1 MSTVPDTLLSSY
13 NYLHIT
19 FVTDGSVQNRGFVV
33 NYTTIEVGAGR
44 GPLVLEL
51 QTKVHEDFTI
61 TEKALTRAFSWL
73 KKCVLTTKAFT
84 FKTL

>member
-19 FVTDGSVQNRGFVV
+19 FVTDGSVQNRGFVM

-51 QTKVHEDFTI
+51 QTKIHI
-61 TEKALTRAFSWL
+61 
-73 KKCVLTTKAFT
+73 
-84 FKTL
+84 